1 MCIFTRLCEGGEKKG
16 DMIITS
22 TTTLEE
28 ANFSKYPGAFALR
41 DNAVDKLLY
50 LYADTENDKRA
61 WLKVFEATINEQRK
75 SSVKLN
81 KPPVEAS
88 KEPSVAHSSPA
99 PTTATTSTPPKA
111 VSEERVAEAAGAAS
125 QVAEDVVNTAVE
137 NTAANGPSA
146 SPAKPEEPPAAPAA
160 LAAAPPTPPPETAAA
175 SSTVD
180 DAQQEAAK
188 PEEPP
193 AAPAALAA
201 APPTPPPETAAAS
214 STVDDAQQEEE
225 TKVPAVAVIN
235 KQDSQ
240 ESVGADDED
249 AVEVEVG
256 VSQAPPEE
264 KNDKTDEELD
274 AALYET
280 IGRGGIV

>member
-180 DAQQEAAK
+180 N
-188 PEEPP
+188 
-193 AAPAALAA
+193 
-201 APPTPPPETAAAS
+201 
-214 STVDDAQQEEE
+214 AQQEEE
-225 TKVPAVAVIN
+225 TKAPDVAVIN

-249 AVEVEVG
+249 VVEVEVG